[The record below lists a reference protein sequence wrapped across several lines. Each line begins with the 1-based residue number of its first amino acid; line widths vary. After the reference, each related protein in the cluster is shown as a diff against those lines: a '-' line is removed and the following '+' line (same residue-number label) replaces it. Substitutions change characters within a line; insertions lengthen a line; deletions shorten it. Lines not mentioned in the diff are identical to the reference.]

1 MSATLTPIELVSGM
15 ILSGEIYARIGAA
28 IADGTFPPGH
38 RLRDVELAQQLGVSR
53 TPVREA
59 LQRLER
65 FGLVEIAVGR
75 YTRVTAPSDVL
86 RRDTGEFAAYFL
98 GNALSLAVS
107 RCSDEDL
114 ADLVATVDAALAGI
128 DTGDAAGVFSAA
140 SRLGI
145 VAARA
150 TGNSVF
156 DTIIHETS
164 IVVERNM
171 RGWSGVRAEAAPRRE
186 NWQLLRDRISAR
198 DAAGAE
204 ESIRRLYG
212 VTPGAARPAH
222 P

>member
-1 MSATLTPIELVSGM
+1 
-15 ILSGEIYARIGAA
+15 
-28 IADGTFPPGH
+28 
-38 RLRDVELAQQLGVSR
+38 
-53 TPVREA
+53 
-59 LQRLER
+59 
-65 FGLVEIAVGR
+65 
-75 YTRVTAPSDVL
+75 
-86 RRDTGEFAAYFL
+86 
-98 GNALSLAVS
+98 
-107 RCSDEDL
+107 
-114 ADLVATVDAALAGI
+114 I

-204 ESIRRLYG
+204 ETIRRLYG

>member
-1 MSATLTPIELVSGM
+1 M
-15 ILSGEIYARIGAA
+15 ILSDEIYARIGAA

-53 TPVREA
+53 TPVEKHCNDWSASGSSRSRSA
-59 LQRLER
+59 ATPVSPRP
-65 FGLVEIAVGR
+65 A
-75 YTRVTAPSDVL
+75 THCAAT
-86 RRDTGEFAAYFL
+86 TGEFAAYFL
-98 GNALSLAVS
+98 GNALSISLS
-107 RCSDEDL
+107 RCSDDDL
-114 ADLVATVDAALAGI
+114 AELVATVDAALAGI
-128 DTGDAAGVFSAA
+128 DTGNAAAVFSAA

-164 IVVERNM
+164 IVVERNL

-186 NWQLLRDRISAR
+186 NWQLLRDRIAAR

-204 ESIRRLYG
+204 ETIRRLYG
-212 VTPGAARPAH
+212 VTPGAVPPAH